1 MAALQRA
8 ENDETRARRYLN
20 ESFLTSLAQYHF
32 SFDAIAQSAC
42 PEVGSHSGGSIA
54 DEGSGGDDDGDSE
67 DGGGDDDG
75 SGSISDAEEISASG
89 ACVCRIRAA
98 VSTSL
103 RSLTCGEL
111 FQRRRRHARRWMRA
125 SSCLTSSP
133 TARTQKVLRR
143 VCVCVCVRALCVP
156 TTALVSRAAGA
167 VSSVSPGVVLF
178 CVVGVTILACPC
190 PCRCRYRE
198 GGVRASHEP
207 RVHDDVAAHR
217 C

>member
-54 DEGSGGDDDGDSE
+54 DEGSGGGDDDGDSE

-143 VCVCVCVRALCVP
+143 VCVCVCARFVCRPLLWFRVLPALCRACP
-156 TTALVSRAAGA
+156 LVS
-167 VSSVSPGVVLF
+167 SFSVWW
-178 CVVGVTILACPC
+178 A
-190 PCRCRYRE
+190 
-198 GGVRASHEP
+198 
-207 RVHDDVAAHR
+207 
-217 C
+217 